1 MREYDLSDRAQHL
14 LKALVERYIRDGHP
28 VGSRALTRESGLSL
42 SAATIRNVM
51 ADLEDLGLLV
61 SPHTSAG
68 RVPTVEGYRFFIDTL
83 LTLES
88 LADEE
93 VEQVERRILE
103 AAQDDTEGLM
113 KQASGVLSQLTH
125 LAGIVM
131 VPDENARTLR
141 QIEFLPLSEQRVL
154 VILVVNEREVQ
165 NRVIQVDRTFSAT
178 ELQQI
183 GNFLT
188 AEFAGVALVDIR
200 EQLSRQLETDEGAF
214 RDLLELA
221 AQLAEH
227 TFQSTKVEKDY
238 VVAGETNL
246 MDFEEMAD
254 VSRLRDMFD
263 MLAQKRDVLGLLD
276 KCLGVDGLQIFIGH
290 ESGNDVLDDCSVI
303 TAPYTRDG
311 QIIGV
316 LGVIGPTRM
325 PYDRVIPIVDVTA
338 RLLGAALKTP
348 R

>member
-1 MREYDLSDRAQHL
+1 MTDSTLTDRAQFL
-14 LKALVERYIRDGHP
+14 LKVLVERYIRDGQP
-28 VGSRALTRESGLSL
+28 VGSRALTRDSGLSL

-51 ADLEDLGLLV
+51 ADLEEMGLLI

-83 LTLES
+83 LTVES
-88 LADEE
+88 LSDREIE
-93 VEQVERRILE
+93 RVERSISE
-103 AAQDDTEGLM
+103 GPEDSTEGLVHR
-113 KQASGVLSQLTH
+113 ASGVLSQLTH

-131 VPDENARTLR
+131 VPDQNTQILR
-141 QIEFLPLSEQRVL
+141 QIEFLPLTENRVL

-165 NRVIQVDRTFSAT
+165 NRVIHAERAFSAA

-188 AEFAGVALVDIR
+188 AEFAGVALADIR
-200 EQLSRQLETDEGAF
+200 DQLHRQLEKDEGAF
-214 RDLLELA
+214 RELLELA
-221 AQLAEH
+221 AQLADR

-254 VSRLRDMFD
+254 VTRMREMFD
-263 MLAQKRDVLGLLD
+263 LLARKRDVLGLLD
-276 KCLGVDGLQIFIGH
+276 KCLGVDGMQIFIGH
-290 ESGNDVLDDCSVI
+290 ESGSDVFEDCSVI

-311 QIIGV
+311 DVVGV

-338 RLLGAALKTP
+338 RLLGAALKSP